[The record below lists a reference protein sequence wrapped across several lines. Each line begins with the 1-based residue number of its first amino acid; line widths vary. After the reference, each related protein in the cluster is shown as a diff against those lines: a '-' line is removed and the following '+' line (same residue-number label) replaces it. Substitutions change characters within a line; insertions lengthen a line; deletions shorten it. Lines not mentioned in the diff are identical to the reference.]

1 METTDVRHIKQS
13 FRSENS
19 SSLVLSLL
27 GALLT
32 RLLARGS
39 LSSRFQSFRSSV
51 SQVLTSASIQSD
63 GLKLYQI
70 DDVPISMQVN
80 PFLLAGYRL
89 GLSCKDAIL
98 RFPLY
103 IFFFFFHII

>member
-1 METTDVRHIKQS
+1 MEATDVRHIKQS
-13 FRSENS
+13 FRGENS

-39 LSSRFQSFRSSV
+39 LSSRFQTFRASV
-51 SQVLTSASIQSD
+51 SQALASASIQSD

-98 RFPLY
+98 RSDSS
-103 IFFFFFHII
+103 ISFHAIQ